1 LADGGGDADFE
12 GPVGG
17 LGVECGIGG
26 GDDGVEDEELAGAID
41 VALDDVA
48 AERAAGGGGELEV
61 EECAGCKRAEG
72 GLVEG
77 FLGEVGVEESGV
89 NVERGEAYARDAE
102 GIAFAEATGEA
113 GGFDGDAADAAAVEE
128 ADESPGLLDDAGEH
142 SLILV
147 DSGQGT
153 VGSGQWTG
161 NREGVKK

>member
-1 LADGGGDADFE
+1 MEVGTTVGEGKNRDGDGVAVDGGDGKADAFDRDGAFGDHPLADGGGDADFE

-77 FLGEVGVEESGV
+77 FLGEVGVEE
-89 NVERGEAYARDAE
+89 AE
-102 GIAFAEATGEA
+102 VVCWACS
-113 GGFDGDAADAAAVEE
+113 AV
-128 ADESPGLLDDAGEH
+128 
-142 SLILV
+142 
-147 DSGQGT
+147 
-153 VGSGQWTG
+153 
-161 NREGVKK
+161 